1 MARIGRALKI
11 FEMARDTGRGCQ
23 VVVIVD
29 MTISALPG
37 RRRVHASQRKTCS
50 VVIEGGIE
58 P

>member
-1 MARIGRALKI
+1 VARIGRALEV
-11 FEMARDTGRGCQ
+11 FDMARDTCGRCK